1 MDITIKSILFTYTL
15 NYLFIQDSLERLY
28 PNMRNVCNIS
38 KLTNSYINVGVSII
52 ICTLYLITYDMSYI
66 VVLRKL
72 SIGFYLYDLIIVL
85 KRRQYVFIVHHL
97 LTIYSMN
104 KWLPRHGGDTEG
116 NLLVIKYLIL
126 ETGNL
131 FIYRVSYKKYIG
143 TTIMLDDLIL
153 EFYNMMIRIIVA
165 FYCICI
171 VKDNE
176 KVYVL
181 MILLSGT
188 LLWTKN
194 LIIQIMNEIKQIN
207 IE

>member
-1 MDITIKSILFTYTL
+1 MDITIKSILFIYTV

-52 ICTLYLITYDMSYI
+52 ICTLYLITYDMNYI

-116 NLLVIKYLIL
+116 NLLVMKYLIL